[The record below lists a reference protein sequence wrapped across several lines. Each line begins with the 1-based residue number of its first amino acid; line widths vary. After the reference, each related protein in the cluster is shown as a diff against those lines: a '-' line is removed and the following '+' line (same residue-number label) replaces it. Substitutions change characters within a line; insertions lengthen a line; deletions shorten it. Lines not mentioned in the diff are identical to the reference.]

1 MSAGRASAELPGLDE
16 LRLARGAGR
25 GLRVAGLLLVPA
37 LLALACAGLW
47 FHVDRQR
54 LDALEQ
60 PQLTAD
66 AIRERLLEHL
76 LMTGLGA
83 GAAVLVGVPLGV
95 LAARALG
102 RGAGRAVI
110 TLGNVARAAPA
121 LGVLVLAAV
130 LVDER
135 PRYEAAAALAA
146 VAVLPVARVTAVGL
160 RRRVDP
166 ALVEAARGAGMTGGE
181 AWRRVTL
188 PFGAPAILAGV
199 RAAVAI
205 AVAGAALAA
214 YTGAGGLGELVRVG
228 LRDERDVVV
237 LVGAVLLA
245 VLALA
250 LDWVVRV
257 LEALVRPRGT

>member
-1 MSAGRASAELPGLDE
+1 MSAGRAPAELPALDE
-16 LRLARGAGR
+16 LRLARGAGP

-47 FHVDRQR
+47 LHVDRQR
-54 LDALEQ
+54 LDALEE
-60 PQLTAD
+60 PHLTLE
-66 AIRERLLEHL
+66 AIRDRLLEHL

-83 GAAVLVGVPLGV
+83 GAAVLVGVPLGA
-95 LAARALG
+95 LAARKLG
-102 RGAGRAVI
+102 RAAGRSVI

-121 LGVLVLAAV
+121 LGALVLLAI
-130 LVDER
+130 LLDER

-160 RRRVDP
+160 RRRIDP
-166 ALVEAARGAGMTGGE
+166 ALVEAARGAGMTRGQ
-181 AWRRVTL
+181 AWRRIAL
-188 PFGAPAILAGV
+188 PLGAPAFLAGV

-205 AVAGAALAA
+205 GVAGAALAA

-228 LRDERDVVV
+228 IRDERDVVV
-237 LVGAVLLA
+237 LAGSVLLA

-257 LEALVRPRGT
+257 SEALARRRGT

>member
-1 MSAGRASAELPGLDE
+1 MRAARGSAELPGLDE

-25 GLRVAGLLLVPA
+25 GLRVVGLLLVPA

-47 FHVDRQR
+47 FHVERQR

-60 PQLTAD
+60 PHLTAD
-66 AIRERLLEHL
+66 AIRERLVEHL
-76 LMTGLGA
+76 LVTGLGA
-83 GAAVLVGVPLGV
+83 GAAILVGVPLGA

-102 RGAGRAVI
+102 RAAGRAVI

-121 LGVLVLAAV
+121 LGALVLLAMA
-130 LVDER
+130 LGER
-135 PRYEAAAALAA
+135 PRLEAAAALAA

-160 RRRVDP
+160 RRRVDRP
-166 ALVEAARGAGMTGGE
+166 LVEAARGAGMTGGE
-181 AWRRVTL
+181 AWRRITVPL
-188 PFGAPAILAGV
+188 GAPAVLGGIRV
-199 RAAVAI
+199 AVAI

-250 LDWVVRV
+250 LDWVVRA
-257 LEALVRPRGT
+257 LEALVRPRGI